1 MNIDILYS
9 KIHRATVTD
18 SNLDYIGSIT
28 IDRALLEK
36 ANMYERQKVDIV
48 NVNNGERFSTYII
61 AGETGE
67 ICINGAASRKAAKG
81 DTIIIIA
88 YASID
93 INKAENFLPNI
104 IFVNENNEHVKNPSI
119 EDESPAKKKKF
130 KASIIPEKK

>member
-9 KIHRATVTD
+9 KIQRATVTD
-18 SNLDYIGSIT
+18 TNLDYVGSIT
-28 IDRALLEK
+28 IDRDILEK

-61 AGETGE
+61 SGEKGE

-93 INKAENFLPNI
+93 ISKASDFLPNI
-104 IFVNENNEHVKNPSI
+104 VFLNKNNEHIKNPTM
-119 EDESPAKKKKF
+119 EEESPKKEPKLTPSKLP
-130 KASIIPEKK
+130 KI